1 MTGSMS
7 ISLIQKLEAELSAA
21 AAKHTEIHYRLLQA
35 RAAQAKENAA
45 TATAIA
51 KAGAKRRA
59 EFDDELPAD
68 ATARAI
74 VLAGRNARGE
84 I

>member
-1 MTGSMS
+1 MS
-7 ISLIQKLEAELSAA
+7 TSLIQKLEAELSAA

-51 KAGAKRRA
+51 RAGAKRRG
-59 EFDDELPAD
+59 ETFEMPIDP
-68 ATARAI
+68 TAKAI
-74 VLAGRNARGE
+74 VLAGMKRRNE
-84 I
+84 IQ